1 MRLSL
6 NKILTTCFLVLLGS
20 LNAYSQEEFLRLD
33 SVTEIKQELGLN
45 AQYVSG
51 SYSYFYDD
59 SDSIDLTHS
68 ANQIIKIGNVSLVV
82 EGAGSN
88 GVTLSSYNRIDELSI
103 KLDNIYL
110 LGPDELFDNLA
121 NVSYLSR
128 KAWYTTR
135 KLDMITKHDDFLVI
149 HFKGQTDNAY
159 QWKIFY
165 RIELQYFSNE

>member
-6 NKILTTCFLVLLGS
+6 NKILTTYILVLLGS
-20 LNAYSQEEFLRLD
+20 FNAYSQEEFLRLD

-88 GVTLSSYNRIDELSI
+88 HVSLSSYNRIFELSI

-110 LGPDELFDNLA
+110 LGQDELFDNLA
-121 NVSYLSR
+121 DGSYLSR

-149 HFKGQTDNAY
+149 HFNGQTDDAY

>member
-6 NKILTTCFLVLLGS
+6 NKILTTYILVLLGS
-20 LNAYSQEEFLRLD
+20 FNAYSQEEFLRLD

-88 GVTLSSYNRIDELSI
+88 HVSLSSYNRIDELSI

-110 LGPDELFDNLA
+110 LGQDELFDNLA
-121 NVSYLSR
+121 DASYLSR

-149 HFKGQTDNAY
+149 HFNGQTYDAY

>member
-6 NKILTTCFLVLLGS
+6 NKISTAFLLVLIS
-20 LNAYSQEEFLRLD
+20 PFSSYSQEEFLQLD
-33 SVTEIKQELGLN
+33 SIVEVNLELGLN

-59 SDSIDLTHS
+59 TDSIDLTHS
-68 ANQIIKIGNVSLVV
+68 ANQIIKIANVSLVV
-82 EGAGSN
+82 EGAGNN
-88 GVTLSSYNRIDELSI
+88 GVSLSSYNRIDELSI

-110 LGPDELFDNLA
+110 LGQDELFNNLA
-121 NVSYLSR
+121 SESYLSR
-128 KAWYTTR
+128 KAWYNTR
-135 KLDMITKHDDFLVI
+135 KLDMISKNDGFLII

-165 RIELQYFSNE
+165 RIELQYYSNE

>member
-6 NKILTTCFLVLLGS
+6 NKSLIVFILGLFSPLS
-20 LNAYSQEEFLRLD
+20 AYSQEEFLRLD
-33 SVTEIKQELGLN
+33 SIIEIKQELGLN

-51 SYSYFYDD
+51 NYSYFYDD
-59 SDSIDLTHS
+59 TDSIELVHS
-68 ANQIIKIGNVSLVV
+68 ANQIIKIGNISLIV

-88 GVTLSSYNRIDELSI
+88 GVSLSSYNRIDELSI

-110 LGPDELFDNLA
+110 LGQDELFDNLV
-121 NVSYLSR
+121 NLSYLGR

-135 KLDMITKHDDFLVI
+135 KLDMISKNDDSLII
-149 HFKGQTDNAY
+149 HFKGWTDNAY